1 MHATQPSEPDNQEQ
15 PASPCQ
21 SCWARLGLIP
31 AGGLSGWRLVAAAS
45 GAFLS
50 PLIQAILGAVI
61 LPMVWHSP
69 RSRLIGALGGL
80 ALGLVDSVFLV
91 RCIQGA
97 GKPKS

>member
-1 MHATQPSEPDNQEQ
+1 MQSSEPENQEQ

-31 AGGLSGWRLVAAAS
+31 ADGLTGGRLVAAAA

-50 PLIQAILGAVI
+50 PLVQAILGAVI

-80 ALGLVDSVFLV
+80 ALGLVDSIFLV
-91 RCIQGA
+91 RCIQGV
-97 GKPKS
+97 GKRKS